1 MASFAFEARDLSG
14 RIVRGNEVASDERE
28 LDRLLRD
35 RELLLVK
42 ASDNVRRSRGGAN
55 TRALIEFCYH
65 LATVVEAG
73 IPLLEGLRDLRD
85 DGQSPIAHEL
95 DDIARR
101 VESGQLLSQAMSAYP
116 HLFPELVRSLVASGE
131 ETGSLDT
138 VLRRLSE
145 YLEWR
150 EDMRRKVVG
159 AATYPCIVVVGLVGL
174 LTLLLTFVLPQFLQL
189 FVELDVELPL
199 ATRALIALEAFVSA
213 FGLHFVVALALL
225 GVGAAL
231 YVRTEAGRY
240 RADELSLRLPAI
252 GRILS
257 MVEMSRFAH
266 NLGLVYAAG
275 IPITRCMDLVSSI
288 VQNRAVREVIVE
300 ARERIAHG
308 ETLAASLRSDMMPAM
323 VKRMIALGENSA
335 TLDRSL
341 DHVADY
347 YDREVPMLIDR
358 LIALVNTGV
367 VVALGLTL
375 GTIAF
380 AIFVPMYRM
389 MGNING

>member
-1 MASFAFEARDLSG
+1 
-14 RIVRGNEVASDERE
+14 
-28 LDRLLRD
+28 
-35 RELLLVK
+35 
-42 ASDNVRRSRGGAN
+42 
-55 TRALIEFCYH
+55 
-65 LATVVEAG
+65 
-73 IPLLEGLRDLRD
+73 
-85 DGQSPIAHEL
+85 
-95 DDIARR
+95 
-101 VESGQLLSQAMSAYP
+101 
-116 HLFPELVRSLVASGE
+116 
-131 ETGSLDT
+131 
-138 VLRRLSE
+138 
-145 YLEWR
+145 
-150 EDMRRKVVG
+150 
-159 AATYPCIVVVGLVGL
+159 
-174 LTLLLTFVLPQFLQL
+174 
-189 FVELDVELPL
+189 
-199 ATRALIALEAFVSA
+199 
-213 FGLHFVVALALL
+213 
-225 GVGAAL
+225 
-231 YVRTEAGRY
+231 
-240 RADELSLRLPAI
+240 
-252 GRILS
+252 
-257 MVEMSRFAH
+257 
-266 NLGLVYAAG
+266 
-275 IPITRCMDLVSSI
+275 MDLVSSI